1 MSNSFRTLRTQGARV
16 RRFMFRVR
24 WPFIGLCAV
33 FALAMG
39 YVGFALLFQGEA
51 TLGRLDYL
59 YYAVLL
65 FALEYSGGHAEVN
78 LPLQVARFMSPAVA
92 AYAAIR
98 AVMLLFDEQLER
110 LMLRFS
116 RDHVVICGLGKHG
129 LQLAREFQELH
140 RRVVVVE
147 FDEANPNL
155 SFCDE
160 HGVVSILGDATKA
173 ETLRLANVARANRLI
188 AVCGDDDVDLGIAV
202 TLHRVLRAA
211 KRRKPLQCHLS
222 IHDPRLCHLFR
233 RHRLFDTGEDTVHI
247 EAFNTYENAARL
259 LLRDQPLDAPLNG
272 RDDPRHLHLVLVGF
286 GKMGQ
291 SIALQAAKIGH
302 FANGKRLAVTAI
314 DPAMDDRQLAFLTQQ
329 PGFDSVCDL
338 ELLGPDC
345 TDAAVLAR
353 LREITSDLDAISRFV
368 VCLDSDAPSLITGL
382 ELTARVEG
390 IPTPVYVRMS
400 GLGGLTDLV
409 PANGKASAPAV
420 VPFGMIAQTCT
431 RDLLVDRPFDVLARA
446 IHADAARGP
455 SATTS
460 FASDAEHLLTRWADL
475 PETTRDEHR
484 QQADH
489 ISVKLRAIGAEIVP
503 SSRAGD
509 PSFAF
514 AEDEIELLARME
526 HERWA
531 AQQALAEWRITD
543 HDTALFD
550 TASHVVPWQSLID
563 DDRDPFREAVCRI
576 PDIVTASG
584 AGIRRVS

>member
-1 MSNSFRTLRTQGARV
+1 MSESFQTLRTHGARA

-24 WPFIGLCAV
+24 WPFIGLVAV
-33 FALAMG
+33 VALALG
-39 YVGFALLFQGEA
+39 YAGFAILLRDVA
-51 TLGRLDYL
+51 ALGPFDYL

-78 LPLQVARFMSPAVA
+78 LPLHVARLMAPSVA

-116 RDHVVICGLGKHG
+116 RNHVVICGMGKHG
-129 LQLAREFQELH
+129 LQLAREFHENH

-147 FDEANPNL
+147 YNEANPNL

-173 ETLRLANVARANRLI
+173 DTLRLANVARATRLI

-202 TLHRVLRAA
+202 TLHRVLQGV
-211 KRRKPLQCHLS
+211 KRREPLQVHLS
-222 IHDPRLCHLFR
+222 IHDPRLCHLFK
-233 RHRLFDTGEDTVHI
+233 RHRIFDTGADSLHV

-259 LLRDQPLDAPLNG
+259 LMRDHPLDAPLNG
-272 RDDPRHLHLVLVGF
+272 HDDSRRLHLVLVGF

-314 DPAMDDRQLAFLTQQ
+314 DPAMDDRKLAFMTQQ

-353 LREITSDLDAISRFV
+353 LREITADLGAVSRFV
-368 VCLDSDAPSLITGL
+368 VCLDSDATSLITGL

-390 IPTPVYVRMS
+390 MPTPVFVRMS
-400 GLGGLTDLV
+400 GEGGLTDLV
-409 PANGKASAPAV
+409 PANGAGSTPAA
-420 VPFGMIAQTCT
+420 VPFGMIVQTCT

-446 IHADAARGP
+446 IHDDADDGP

-460 FASDAEHLLTRWADL
+460 FASDVEHLHTRWEDL

-503 SSRAGD
+503 SARAAD
-509 PSFAF
+509 PAFAF
-514 AEDEIELLARME
+514 TEEEIELLARME

-531 AQQALAEWRITD
+531 AQQALAEWRVTD

-550 TASHVVPWQSLID
+550 TACHVVPWQSLID
-563 DDRDPFREAVCRI
+563 TDRDPFREAVCRI
-576 PDIVTASG
+576 PAIVTASG
-584 AGIRRVS
+584 AGIRRI